1 MENAGHS
8 LLARPVL
15 PRERSCPLFRRP
27 HLPGTARVA
36 EVSAAAGPGKPR
48 VSPCAGRLQPAEPP
62 RCHPPVSAA
71 PPHLLSAS
79 RTSSVPTAAFVSP
92 SSKFLTSGRS
102 APGRRT
108 AGGTFFPGWGRAGK
122 GLATRLP
129 PSELRR
135 GRSVPAGVGWRTA
148 DHQQGS
154 SGEHSCPR
162 RGRLSPAPGS
172 SLPLCSVRPA
182 LKPRP
187 RHIATPPSV
196 KSRLLWTWPR
206 PRKLLQPAEI
216 ERPLS
221 TTSRPRLLD
230 SWLRP
235 S

>member
-1 MENAGHS
+1 MGFQETPTKFPLLGRAGAGERSVCRSESRSRPGPPRHS
-8 LLARPVL
+8 

-27 HLPGTARVA
+27 HLPGTAPVA

-48 VSPCAGRLQPAEPP
+48 VSRCASERLQPAEPP
-62 RCHPPVSAA
+62 RCHPPVAAA

-92 SSKFLTSGRS
+92 ASKFLTSGRS

-148 DHQQGS
+148 DHQQANN
-154 SGEHSCPR
+154 GEHSGPR
-162 RGRLSPAPGS
+162 RGRLSLAPGS
-172 SLPLCSVRPA
+172 LLLLCSV

-187 RHIATPPSV
+187 RHKAPPPRV
-196 KSRLLWTWPR
+196 K
-206 PRKLLQPAEI
+206 
-216 ERPLS
+216 
-221 TTSRPRLLD
+221 PRLL
-230 SWLRP
+230 
-235 S
+235 